1 MEDPAD
7 PSNHCARVI
16 IRSDEQAIAAGN
28 RVEVDGKMAS
38 WDCQFFIYAT
48 QTIPEGM
55 EVKMTLKVKAEK
67 AGHFETQAHYAPG
80 DYNHYQLFGNV
91 DYGTEW
97 KEVSATAIV
106 DANHTQNAN
115 GKYFQSV
122 AFNLST
128 MTDGNVIYF
137 DDVKLEI
144 REQEKPH
151 EFSEWLNIVRNGVK
165 SKDEM
170 TFANGTFTTFTGR
183 DGVPGIDQP
192 ARIVTD
198 PLGVEPVLSVS
209 SVAATYMRENKD
221 EEGNVTGTTPMYVVR
236 EGNLNSGVNV
246 GDSVELTNWQSQFFV
261 SHKHVFHTGQKVKFA
276 IDARADHPTDIET
289 QIHRGPGDYLHY
301 QLFGNLALTEEWQH
315 FEFEQDITAEQ
326 NGGST
331 VAFNLNV
338 YKDADNTYY
347 FKNIEFSCNE
357 ADASEEE
364 RTIASEDVVLPV
376 APSKDEAD
384 ATHTSVSLKGA
395 KDALLLDDV
404 IGLISDDNMKLQTA
418 DGTLS
423 EEFYTPEVGFYL
435 NQDGS
440 ANGEEGDFII
450 EVAEDEEAEAEEVR
464 VEESE
469 AKPTESE
476 DTEAESEEAD
486 FEEAEF
492 EEVEP
497 EEVESEEVESEEDFE
512 EDDDEE
518 DDYEEDDDEDDDED
532 QPGASS
538 KGGSFWSRLFAGKSS
553 DEDEEDEEE
562 DQDYEEDEDYEE
574 DGDEDTEPG
583 DADSEEDYED
593 EYEDDDTEDDDDLMS
608 EDDYDDEEEEEERP
622 SRSARRAES
631 GKENSGFMGFL
642 KKLFGS
648 ESGEDEEEDYGDD
661 EEGPVR
667 EFDEFK
673 EYPEDIDLLPR
684 EDSTDDAGER
694 LYEEDYY
701 GGDDLRDENR
711 GRLSMQRV
719 MKNVSYKE
727 EEADFSQDGIDDDS
741 YDDLTESLFDDDDDM
756 SFSFISNSRK
766 K

>member
-1 MEDPAD
+1 MKKFFTLFVAVLLSSGAFAQSDWKDLVVNGNMEGAADPLWSSFWCHDYREGVEFDSESGQQYDEGGQFQGFAEIVEDPAD

-16 IRSDEQAIAAGN
+16 IRSDEQAIEAGN
-28 RVEVDGKMAS
+28 RVEADGKLAS

-67 AGHFETQAHYAPG
+67 AGHFETQAHYTPG
-80 DYNHYQLFGNV
+80 DYNHYQLFGNL

-97 KEVSATAIV
+97 QEIERTVVV
-106 DANHTQNAN
+106 DGNHTQNAN

-137 DDVKLEI
+137 DDVKLEV
-144 REQEKPH
+144 REPEPPH
-151 EFSEWLNIVRNGVK
+151 ELSEWLNIVRDGVK
-165 SKDEM
+165 SKDET
-170 TFANGTFTTFTGR
+170 TFGNGTFTTFTGR

-221 EEGNVTGTTPMYVVR
+221 EEGNVTSTTPMYVVR

-261 SHKHVFHTGQKVKFA
+261 AHKHVFHTGQKIKFA

-301 QLFGNLALTEEWQH
+301 QLFGNLSLTEEWQH

-364 RTIASEDVVLPV
+364 RTIASEEVVLPV
-376 APSKDEAD
+376 APSKEEAD

-435 NQDGS
+435 KMDGS
-440 ANGEEGDFII
+440 ANGEAGDFIV
-450 EVAEDEEAEAEEVR
+450 EVAEDEEN
-464 VEESE
+464 
-469 AKPTESE
+469 E
-476 DTEAESEEAD
+476 DAAVFTVYNLKGYKLSDQVKSRLAFD
-486 FEEAEF
+486 QKGWLY
-492 EEVEP
+492 VMNLTLCN
-497 EEVESEEVESEEDFE
+497 
-512 EDDDEE
+512 DDE
-518 DDYEEDDDEDDDED
+518 YL
-532 QPGASS
+532 G
-538 KGGSFWSRLFAGKSS
+538 
-553 DEDEEDEEE
+553 
-562 DQDYEEDEDYEE
+562 
-574 DGDEDTEPG
+574 
-583 DADSEEDYED
+583 
-593 EYEDDDTEDDDDLMS
+593 
-608 EDDYDDEEEEEERP
+608 
-622 SRSARRAES
+622 
-631 GKENSGFMGFL
+631 
-642 KKLFGS
+642 
-648 ESGEDEEEDYGDD
+648 
-661 EEGPVR
+661 
-667 EFDEFK
+667 
-673 EYPEDIDLLPR
+673 
-684 EDSTDDAGER
+684 
-694 LYEEDYY
+694 
-701 GGDDLRDENR
+701 
-711 GRLSMQRV
+711 
-719 MKNVSYKE
+719 
-727 EEADFSQDGIDDDS
+727 
-741 YDDLTESLFDDDDDM
+741 
-756 SFSFISNSRK
+756 ISNAETAVKNGAVYDLSGRK
-766 K
+766 VVNPVKGIYIQNGKKFVVK

>member
-1 MEDPAD
+1 MKKFFTLFVAVLLSSGAFAQSDWKDLVVNGNMEGPADPLWSSFWCHDYREGVEFDSESGQQYDDGGQFQGFAEIVEDPAD

-16 IRSDEQAIAAGN
+16 IRSDEQAIEAGN
-28 RVEVDGKMAS
+28 RVEADGKLAS

-67 AGHFETQAHYAPG
+67 AGHFETQAHYTPG
-80 DYNHYQLFGNV
+80 DYNHYQLFGNL

-97 KEVSATAIV
+97 QEIERTVVV

-137 DDVKLEI
+137 DDVKLEV
-144 REQEKPH
+144 REPEPPH
-151 EFSEWLNIVRNGVK
+151 ELSEWLNIVRDGVK
-165 SKDEM
+165 SKDET
-170 TFANGTFTTFTGR
+170 TFGNGTFTTFTGR

-221 EEGNVTGTTPMYVVR
+221 EEGNVTSTTPMYVVR

-261 SHKHVFHTGQKVKFA
+261 SHKHVFHTGQKIKFA

-301 QLFGNLALTEEWQH
+301 QLFGNLSLTEEWQH

-376 APSKDEAD
+376 APSKEEAD

-435 NQDGS
+435 KMDGS
-440 ANGEEGDFII
+440 ANGEAGDFIV
-450 EVAEDEEAEAEEVR
+450 EVAEDEEN
-464 VEESE
+464 
-469 AKPTESE
+469 E
-476 DTEAESEEAD
+476 DAAVFTVYNLKGYKLSDQVKSRLAFD
-486 FEEAEF
+486 QKGWLY
-492 EEVEP
+492 VMNLTLCN
-497 EEVESEEVESEEDFE
+497 
-512 EDDDEE
+512 DDE
-518 DDYEEDDDEDDDED
+518 YL
-532 QPGASS
+532 G
-538 KGGSFWSRLFAGKSS
+538 
-553 DEDEEDEEE
+553 
-562 DQDYEEDEDYEE
+562 
-574 DGDEDTEPG
+574 
-583 DADSEEDYED
+583 
-593 EYEDDDTEDDDDLMS
+593 
-608 EDDYDDEEEEEERP
+608 
-622 SRSARRAES
+622 
-631 GKENSGFMGFL
+631 
-642 KKLFGS
+642 
-648 ESGEDEEEDYGDD
+648 
-661 EEGPVR
+661 
-667 EFDEFK
+667 
-673 EYPEDIDLLPR
+673 
-684 EDSTDDAGER
+684 
-694 LYEEDYY
+694 
-701 GGDDLRDENR
+701 
-711 GRLSMQRV
+711 
-719 MKNVSYKE
+719 
-727 EEADFSQDGIDDDS
+727 
-741 YDDLTESLFDDDDDM
+741 
-756 SFSFISNSRK
+756 ISNAETAVKNGAVYDLSGRK
-766 K
+766 VVNPVKGIYIQNGKKFVVK

>member
-1 MEDPAD
+1 MKKFFTLFVAVLLSSGAFAQSDWKDLVVNGNMEGAADPLWSSFWCHDYREGVEFDPESGQQYDGGGQFQGFAEIVEDPAD

-106 DANHTQNAN
+106 DGNHTQNAN

-170 TFANGTFTTFTGR
+170 TFGNGTFTTFTGR

-301 QLFGNLALTEEWQH
+301 QLFGNLSLTEEWQH

-364 RTIASEDVVLPV
+364 RTLASELVVLPV

-384 ATHTSVSLKGA
+384 ATHTSVSLKA
-395 KDALLLDDV
+395 ARETLLMDDV
-404 IGLISDDNMKLQTA
+404 VGLISDDNMKLQTA
-418 DGTLS
+418 EGTLS

-435 NQDGS
+435 KMDGS
-440 ANGEEGDFII
+440 ANGEAGDFIV
-450 EVAEDEEAEAEEVR
+450 EVAEDEEN
-464 VEESE
+464 
-469 AKPTESE
+469 E
-476 DTEAESEEAD
+476 DAAVFTVYNLKGYKLSDQVKSRLAFD
-486 FEEAEF
+486 QKGWLY
-492 EEVEP
+492 VMNLTLCN
-497 EEVESEEVESEEDFE
+497 
-512 EDDDEE
+512 DDE
-518 DDYEEDDDEDDDED
+518 YL
-532 QPGASS
+532 G
-538 KGGSFWSRLFAGKSS
+538 
-553 DEDEEDEEE
+553 
-562 DQDYEEDEDYEE
+562 
-574 DGDEDTEPG
+574 
-583 DADSEEDYED
+583 
-593 EYEDDDTEDDDDLMS
+593 
-608 EDDYDDEEEEEERP
+608 
-622 SRSARRAES
+622 
-631 GKENSGFMGFL
+631 
-642 KKLFGS
+642 
-648 ESGEDEEEDYGDD
+648 
-661 EEGPVR
+661 
-667 EFDEFK
+667 
-673 EYPEDIDLLPR
+673 
-684 EDSTDDAGER
+684 
-694 LYEEDYY
+694 
-701 GGDDLRDENR
+701 
-711 GRLSMQRV
+711 
-719 MKNVSYKE
+719 
-727 EEADFSQDGIDDDS
+727 
-741 YDDLTESLFDDDDDM
+741 
-756 SFSFISNSRK
+756 ISNAETAVKNGAVYDLSGRK
-766 K
+766 IVNPVKGIYIQNGKKFVVK

>member
-1 MEDPAD
+1 MKKFFTLFVAVLLSSGAFAQSDWKDLVVNGNMEGPADPLWSSFWCHDYREGVEFDSESGQQYDEGGQFQGFAEIVEDPAD

-16 IRSDEQAIAAGN
+16 IRSDEQAIEAGN
-28 RVEVDGKMAS
+28 RVEADGKLAS

-67 AGHFETQAHYAPG
+67 AGHFETQAHYTPG
-80 DYNHYQLFGNV
+80 DYNHYQLFGNL

-97 KEVSATAIV
+97 QEIERTVVV

-137 DDVKLEI
+137 DDVKLEV
-144 REQEKPH
+144 REPEPPH
-151 EFSEWLNIVRNGVK
+151 ELSEWLNIVRDGVK
-165 SKDEM
+165 SKDET
-170 TFANGTFTTFTGR
+170 TFGNGTFTTFTGR

-221 EEGNVTGTTPMYVVR
+221 EEGNVTSTTPMYVVR

-261 SHKHVFHTGQKVKFA
+261 THKHVFHTGQKIKFA

-301 QLFGNLALTEEWQH
+301 QLFGNLSLTEEWQH

-376 APSKDEAD
+376 APSKEEAD

-435 NQDGS
+435 KMDGS
-440 ANGEEGDFII
+440 ANGEAGDFIV
-450 EVAEDEEAEAEEVR
+450 EVAEDEEN
-464 VEESE
+464 
-469 AKPTESE
+469 E
-476 DTEAESEEAD
+476 DAAVFTVYNLKGYKLSDQVKSRLAFD
-486 FEEAEF
+486 QKGWLY
-492 EEVEP
+492 VMNLTLCN
-497 EEVESEEVESEEDFE
+497 
-512 EDDDEE
+512 DDE
-518 DDYEEDDDEDDDED
+518 YL
-532 QPGASS
+532 G
-538 KGGSFWSRLFAGKSS
+538 
-553 DEDEEDEEE
+553 
-562 DQDYEEDEDYEE
+562 
-574 DGDEDTEPG
+574 
-583 DADSEEDYED
+583 
-593 EYEDDDTEDDDDLMS
+593 
-608 EDDYDDEEEEEERP
+608 
-622 SRSARRAES
+622 
-631 GKENSGFMGFL
+631 
-642 KKLFGS
+642 
-648 ESGEDEEEDYGDD
+648 
-661 EEGPVR
+661 
-667 EFDEFK
+667 
-673 EYPEDIDLLPR
+673 
-684 EDSTDDAGER
+684 
-694 LYEEDYY
+694 
-701 GGDDLRDENR
+701 
-711 GRLSMQRV
+711 
-719 MKNVSYKE
+719 
-727 EEADFSQDGIDDDS
+727 
-741 YDDLTESLFDDDDDM
+741 
-756 SFSFISNSRK
+756 ISNAETAVKNGAVYDLSGRK
-766 K
+766 VVNPVKGIYIQNGKKFVVK

>member
-1 MEDPAD
+1 MKKFFTLFVAVLLSSGAFAQSDWKDLVVNGNMEGPADPLWSSFWCHDYREGVEFDSESGQQYDEGGQFQGFAEIVEDPAD

-16 IRSDEQAIAAGN
+16 IRSDEQAIEAGN
-28 RVEVDGKMAS
+28 RVEADGKLAS

-67 AGHFETQAHYAPG
+67 AGHFETQAHYTPG
-80 DYNHYQLFGNV
+80 DYNHYQLFGNL

-97 KEVSATAIV
+97 QEIERTVVV

-137 DDVKLEI
+137 DDVKLEV
-144 REQEKPH
+144 REPEPPH
-151 EFSEWLNIVRNGVK
+151 ELSEWLNIVRDGVK
-165 SKDEM
+165 SKDET
-170 TFANGTFTTFTGR
+170 TFGNGTFTTFTGR

-221 EEGNVTGTTPMYVVR
+221 EEGNVTSTTPMYVVR

-261 SHKHVFHTGQKVKFA
+261 AHKHVFHTGQKIKFA

-301 QLFGNLALTEEWQH
+301 QLFGNLSLTEEWQH

-364 RTIASEDVVLPV
+364 RTIASEEVVLPV
-376 APSKDEAD
+376 APSKEEAD

-435 NQDGS
+435 KMDGS
-440 ANGEEGDFII
+440 ANGEAGDFIV
-450 EVAEDEEAEAEEVR
+450 EVAEDEEN
-464 VEESE
+464 
-469 AKPTESE
+469 E
-476 DTEAESEEAD
+476 DAAVFTVYNLKGYKLSDQVKSRLAFD
-486 FEEAEF
+486 QKGWLY
-492 EEVEP
+492 VMNLTLCN
-497 EEVESEEVESEEDFE
+497 
-512 EDDDEE
+512 DDE
-518 DDYEEDDDEDDDED
+518 YL
-532 QPGASS
+532 G
-538 KGGSFWSRLFAGKSS
+538 
-553 DEDEEDEEE
+553 
-562 DQDYEEDEDYEE
+562 
-574 DGDEDTEPG
+574 
-583 DADSEEDYED
+583 
-593 EYEDDDTEDDDDLMS
+593 
-608 EDDYDDEEEEEERP
+608 
-622 SRSARRAES
+622 
-631 GKENSGFMGFL
+631 
-642 KKLFGS
+642 
-648 ESGEDEEEDYGDD
+648 
-661 EEGPVR
+661 
-667 EFDEFK
+667 
-673 EYPEDIDLLPR
+673 
-684 EDSTDDAGER
+684 
-694 LYEEDYY
+694 
-701 GGDDLRDENR
+701 
-711 GRLSMQRV
+711 
-719 MKNVSYKE
+719 
-727 EEADFSQDGIDDDS
+727 
-741 YDDLTESLFDDDDDM
+741 
-756 SFSFISNSRK
+756 ISNAETAVKNGAVYDLSGRK
-766 K
+766 VVNPVKGIYIQNGKKFVVK

>member
-1 MEDPAD
+1 MKKFFTLFVAVLLSSGAFAQSDWKDLVVNGNMEGAADPLWSSFWCHDYREGVEFDSESGQQYDEGGQFQGFAEIVEDPAD

-16 IRSDEQAIAAGN
+16 IRSDEQAIEAGN
-28 RVEVDGKMAS
+28 RVEADGKLAS

-67 AGHFETQAHYAPG
+67 AGHFETQAHYTPG
-80 DYNHYQLFGNV
+80 DYNHYQLFGNL

-97 KEVSATAIV
+97 QEIERTVVV

-137 DDVKLEI
+137 DDVKLEV
-144 REQEKPH
+144 REPEPPH
-151 EFSEWLNIVRNGVK
+151 ELSEWLNIVRDGVK
-165 SKDEM
+165 SKDET
-170 TFANGTFTTFTGR
+170 TFGNGTFTTFTGR

-221 EEGNVTGTTPMYVVR
+221 EEGNVTSTTPMYVVR

-261 SHKHVFHTGQKVKFA
+261 SHKHVFHTGQKIKFA

-301 QLFGNLALTEEWQH
+301 QLFGNLSLTEEWQH

-376 APSKDEAD
+376 APSKEEAD

-435 NQDGS
+435 KMDGS
-440 ANGEEGDFII
+440 ANGEAGDFIV
-450 EVAEDEEAEAEEVR
+450 EVAEDEEN
-464 VEESE
+464 
-469 AKPTESE
+469 E
-476 DTEAESEEAD
+476 DAAVFTVYNLKGYKLSDQVKSRLAFD
-486 FEEAEF
+486 QKGWLY
-492 EEVEP
+492 VMNLTLCN
-497 EEVESEEVESEEDFE
+497 
-512 EDDDEE
+512 DDE
-518 DDYEEDDDEDDDED
+518 YL
-532 QPGASS
+532 G
-538 KGGSFWSRLFAGKSS
+538 
-553 DEDEEDEEE
+553 
-562 DQDYEEDEDYEE
+562 
-574 DGDEDTEPG
+574 
-583 DADSEEDYED
+583 
-593 EYEDDDTEDDDDLMS
+593 
-608 EDDYDDEEEEEERP
+608 
-622 SRSARRAES
+622 
-631 GKENSGFMGFL
+631 
-642 KKLFGS
+642 
-648 ESGEDEEEDYGDD
+648 
-661 EEGPVR
+661 
-667 EFDEFK
+667 
-673 EYPEDIDLLPR
+673 
-684 EDSTDDAGER
+684 
-694 LYEEDYY
+694 
-701 GGDDLRDENR
+701 
-711 GRLSMQRV
+711 
-719 MKNVSYKE
+719 
-727 EEADFSQDGIDDDS
+727 
-741 YDDLTESLFDDDDDM
+741 
-756 SFSFISNSRK
+756 ISNAETAVKNGAVYDLSGRK
-766 K
+766 VVNPVKGIYIQNGKKFVVK

>member
-1 MEDPAD
+1 MAVLLSSGAFAQSDWKDLVVNGNMEGAADPLWSSFWCHDYREGVEFDPESGQQYDGGGQFQGFAEIVEDPAD

-28 RVEVDGKMAS
+28 RVEANGGLAS

-67 AGHFETQAHYAPG
+67 AGHFETQAHYTPG
-80 DYNHYQLFGNV
+80 DYNHYQLFGNL

-97 KEVSATAIV
+97 QEIERTVVV

-137 DDVKLEI
+137 DDVKLEV
-144 REQEKPH
+144 REPEPPH
-151 EFSEWLNIVRNGVK
+151 ELSEWLNIVRNGVK
-165 SKDEM
+165 SKDET
-170 TFANGTFTTFTGR
+170 TFGNGTFTTFTGR
-183 DGVPGIDQP
+183 DGVPGTDQP

-198 PLGVEPVLSVS
+198 PLGVEPVLAVS
-209 SVAATYMRENKD
+209 SVAATYYRENKN
-221 EEGNVTGTTPMYVVR
+221 EEGEVTSTTPMYVIR
-236 EGNLNSGVNV
+236 EGNLNPGVNV

-261 SHKHVFHTGQKVKFA
+261 AHKHVFHTGQKIKFA

-364 RTIASEDVVLPV
+364 RTLASELVVLPV

-384 ATHTSVSLKGA
+384 ATHTSVSLKA
-395 KDALLLDDV
+395 ARETLLMDDV
-404 IGLISDDNMKLQTA
+404 VGLISDDNMKLQTA

-435 NQDGS
+435 KADGS
-440 ANGEEGDFII
+440 ANGEAGDFIV
-450 EVAEDEEAEAEEVR
+450 EVAEDE
-464 VEESE
+464 
-469 AKPTESE
+469 
-476 DTEAESEEAD
+476 DNAD
-486 FEEAEF
+486 AAVFTVYNLKGYKLSDQVKSRLAF
-492 EEVEP
+492 DQKGWLYVMNLTLCN
-497 EEVESEEVESEEDFE
+497 
-512 EDDDEE
+512 DDE
-518 DDYEEDDDEDDDED
+518 YL
-532 QPGASS
+532 G
-538 KGGSFWSRLFAGKSS
+538 
-553 DEDEEDEEE
+553 
-562 DQDYEEDEDYEE
+562 
-574 DGDEDTEPG
+574 
-583 DADSEEDYED
+583 
-593 EYEDDDTEDDDDLMS
+593 
-608 EDDYDDEEEEEERP
+608 
-622 SRSARRAES
+622 
-631 GKENSGFMGFL
+631 
-642 KKLFGS
+642 
-648 ESGEDEEEDYGDD
+648 
-661 EEGPVR
+661 
-667 EFDEFK
+667 
-673 EYPEDIDLLPR
+673 
-684 EDSTDDAGER
+684 
-694 LYEEDYY
+694 
-701 GGDDLRDENR
+701 
-711 GRLSMQRV
+711 
-719 MKNVSYKE
+719 
-727 EEADFSQDGIDDDS
+727 
-741 YDDLTESLFDDDDDM
+741 
-756 SFSFISNSRK
+756 ISNAETAVKNGAVYDLSGRK
-766 K
+766 IVNPVKGIYIQNGKKFVVK

>member
-1 MEDPAD
+1 MKKFFTLFVAVLLSSGAFAQSDWKDLVVNGNMEGPADPLWSSFWCHDYREGVEFDSESGQQYDGGGQFQGFAEIVEDPAD

-16 IRSDEQAIAAGN
+16 IRSDEQAIEAGN
-28 RVEVDGKMAS
+28 RVEADGKLAS

-67 AGHFETQAHYAPG
+67 AGHFETQAHYTPG
-80 DYNHYQLFGNV
+80 DYNHYQLFGNL

-97 KEVSATAIV
+97 QEIERTVVV

-137 DDVKLEI
+137 DDVKLEV
-144 REQEKPH
+144 REPEPPH
-151 EFSEWLNIVRNGVK
+151 ELSEWLNIVRDGVK
-165 SKDEM
+165 SKDET
-170 TFANGTFTTFTGR
+170 TFGNGTFTTFTGR

-221 EEGNVTGTTPMYVVR
+221 EEGNVTSTTPMYVVR

-261 SHKHVFHTGQKVKFA
+261 AHKHVFHTGQKIKFA

-301 QLFGNLALTEEWQH
+301 QLFGNLSLTEEWQH

-364 RTIASEDVVLPV
+364 RTIASEEVVLPV
-376 APSKDEAD
+376 APSKEEAD

-435 NQDGS
+435 KMDGS
-440 ANGEEGDFII
+440 ANGEAGDFIV
-450 EVAEDEEAEAEEVR
+450 EVAEDEEN
-464 VEESE
+464 
-469 AKPTESE
+469 E
-476 DTEAESEEAD
+476 DAAVFTVYNLKGYKLSDQVKSRLAFD
-486 FEEAEF
+486 QKGWLY
-492 EEVEP
+492 VMNLTLCN
-497 EEVESEEVESEEDFE
+497 
-512 EDDDEE
+512 DDE
-518 DDYEEDDDEDDDED
+518 YL
-532 QPGASS
+532 G
-538 KGGSFWSRLFAGKSS
+538 
-553 DEDEEDEEE
+553 
-562 DQDYEEDEDYEE
+562 
-574 DGDEDTEPG
+574 
-583 DADSEEDYED
+583 
-593 EYEDDDTEDDDDLMS
+593 
-608 EDDYDDEEEEEERP
+608 
-622 SRSARRAES
+622 
-631 GKENSGFMGFL
+631 
-642 KKLFGS
+642 
-648 ESGEDEEEDYGDD
+648 
-661 EEGPVR
+661 
-667 EFDEFK
+667 
-673 EYPEDIDLLPR
+673 
-684 EDSTDDAGER
+684 
-694 LYEEDYY
+694 
-701 GGDDLRDENR
+701 
-711 GRLSMQRV
+711 
-719 MKNVSYKE
+719 
-727 EEADFSQDGIDDDS
+727 
-741 YDDLTESLFDDDDDM
+741 
-756 SFSFISNSRK
+756 ISNAETAVKNGAVYDLSGRK
-766 K
+766 VVNPVKGIYIQNGKKFVVK

>member
-1 MEDPAD
+1 MKKFFTLFVAVLLSSGAFAQSDWKDLVVNGNMEGPADPLWSSFWCHDYREGVEFDSESGQQYDEGGQFQGFAEIVEDPAD

-16 IRSDEQAIAAGN
+16 IRSDEQAIEAGN
-28 RVEVDGKMAS
+28 RVEADGKLAS

-67 AGHFETQAHYAPG
+67 AGHFETQAHYTPG
-80 DYNHYQLFGNV
+80 DYNHYQLFGNL

-97 KEVSATAIV
+97 QEIERTVVV

-137 DDVKLEI
+137 DDVKLEV
-144 REQEKPH
+144 REPEPPH
-151 EFSEWLNIVRNGVK
+151 ELSEWLNIVRDGVK
-165 SKDEM
+165 SKDET
-170 TFANGTFTTFTGR
+170 TFGNGTFTTFTGR

-221 EEGNVTGTTPMYVVR
+221 EEGNVTSTTPMYVVR

-261 SHKHVFHTGQKVKFA
+261 SHKHVFHTGQKIKFA

-301 QLFGNLALTEEWQH
+301 QLFGNFSLTEEWQH

-364 RTIASEDVVLPV
+364 RTLASELVVLPV

-384 ATHTSVSLKGA
+384 ATHTSVSLKA
-395 KDALLLDDV
+395 ARETLLMDDV
-404 IGLISDDNMKLQTA
+404 VGLISDDNMRLQTA
-418 DGTLS
+418 EGTLS

-435 NQDGS
+435 KMDGS
-440 ANGEEGDFII
+440 ANGEAGDFIV
-450 EVAEDEEAEAEEVR
+450 EVAEDEEN
-464 VEESE
+464 
-469 AKPTESE
+469 E
-476 DTEAESEEAD
+476 DAAVFTVYNLKGYKLSDQVKSRLAFD
-486 FEEAEF
+486 QKGWLY
-492 EEVEP
+492 VMNLTLCN
-497 EEVESEEVESEEDFE
+497 
-512 EDDDEE
+512 DDE
-518 DDYEEDDDEDDDED
+518 YL
-532 QPGASS
+532 G
-538 KGGSFWSRLFAGKSS
+538 
-553 DEDEEDEEE
+553 
-562 DQDYEEDEDYEE
+562 
-574 DGDEDTEPG
+574 
-583 DADSEEDYED
+583 
-593 EYEDDDTEDDDDLMS
+593 
-608 EDDYDDEEEEEERP
+608 
-622 SRSARRAES
+622 
-631 GKENSGFMGFL
+631 
-642 KKLFGS
+642 
-648 ESGEDEEEDYGDD
+648 
-661 EEGPVR
+661 
-667 EFDEFK
+667 
-673 EYPEDIDLLPR
+673 
-684 EDSTDDAGER
+684 
-694 LYEEDYY
+694 
-701 GGDDLRDENR
+701 
-711 GRLSMQRV
+711 
-719 MKNVSYKE
+719 
-727 EEADFSQDGIDDDS
+727 
-741 YDDLTESLFDDDDDM
+741 
-756 SFSFISNSRK
+756 ISNAETAVKNGAVYDLSGRK
-766 K
+766 IVNPVKGIYIQNGKKFVVK

>member
-1 MEDPAD
+1 MKKFFTLFVAVLLSSGAFAQSDWKDLVVNGNMEGAADPLWSSFWCHDWREGVEFDPESGQQYDGGGQFQGFAEIVEDPAD

-28 RVEVDGKMAS
+28 RVEADGKLAS

-48 QTIPEGM
+48 QTMPEGM

-67 AGHFETQAHYAPG
+67 AGHFETQAHYTPG

-106 DANHTQNAN
+106 DGNHTQNAN

-151 EFSEWLNIVRNGVK
+151 EFSEWLNIVRDGVK
-165 SKDEM
+165 SKDET
-170 TFANGTFTTFTGR
+170 TFGNGTFTTFTGR

-209 SVAATYMRENKD
+209 SVAATYYRENKN
-221 EEGNVTGTTPMYVVR
+221 EEGEVTSTTPMYVVR

-261 SHKHVFHTGQKVKFA
+261 AHKHVFHTGQKIKFA

-289 QIHRGPGDYLHY
+289 QIHRGPGDYLHWD
-301 QLFGNLALTEEWQH
+301 LFGNLSLTEEWQH

-364 RTIASEDVVLPV
+364 RTLANELVVLPV

-384 ATHTSVSLKGA
+384 ATHTSVSLKA
-395 KDALLLDDV
+395 ARETLLMDDV
-404 IGLISDDNMKLQTA
+404 VGLISDDNMKLQTA
-418 DGTLS
+418 EGTLS

-435 NQDGS
+435 KMDGS
-440 ANGEEGDFII
+440 ANGEAGDFIV
-450 EVAEDEEAEAEEVR
+450 EVAEDEEN
-464 VEESE
+464 
-469 AKPTESE
+469 E
-476 DTEAESEEAD
+476 DAAVFTVYNLKGYKLSDQVKSRLAFD
-486 FEEAEF
+486 QKGWLY
-492 EEVEP
+492 VMNLTLCN
-497 EEVESEEVESEEDFE
+497 
-512 EDDDEE
+512 DDE
-518 DDYEEDDDEDDDED
+518 YL
-532 QPGASS
+532 G
-538 KGGSFWSRLFAGKSS
+538 
-553 DEDEEDEEE
+553 
-562 DQDYEEDEDYEE
+562 
-574 DGDEDTEPG
+574 
-583 DADSEEDYED
+583 
-593 EYEDDDTEDDDDLMS
+593 
-608 EDDYDDEEEEEERP
+608 
-622 SRSARRAES
+622 
-631 GKENSGFMGFL
+631 
-642 KKLFGS
+642 
-648 ESGEDEEEDYGDD
+648 
-661 EEGPVR
+661 
-667 EFDEFK
+667 
-673 EYPEDIDLLPR
+673 
-684 EDSTDDAGER
+684 
-694 LYEEDYY
+694 
-701 GGDDLRDENR
+701 
-711 GRLSMQRV
+711 
-719 MKNVSYKE
+719 
-727 EEADFSQDGIDDDS
+727 
-741 YDDLTESLFDDDDDM
+741 
-756 SFSFISNSRK
+756 ISNAETAVKNGAVYDLSGRK
-766 K
+766 IVNPVKGIYIQNGKKFVVK

>member
-1 MEDPAD
+1 MKKFFTLFVAVLLSSGAFAQSDWKDLVVNGDMEGAADPLWSSFWCHDYREGVEFDPESGQQYDDGGQFQGFAEIVEDPAD

-28 RVEVDGKMAS
+28 RVEVDGKLAS

-48 QTIPEGM
+48 QTMPEGM

-106 DANHTQNAN
+106 DGNHTQNAN

-151 EFSEWLNIVRNGVK
+151 EFSEWLNIVRDGVK

-170 TFANGTFTTFTGR
+170 TFGNGTFTTFTGR

-440 ANGEEGDFII
+440 ANGEDGDFII
-450 EVAEDEEAEAEEVR
+450 EVAEDEEN
-464 VEESE
+464 
-469 AKPTESE
+469 E
-476 DTEAESEEAD
+476 DAAVFTVYNLKGYKLSDQVKSRLAFD
-486 FEEAEF
+486 QKGWLY
-492 EEVEP
+492 VMNLTLCN
-497 EEVESEEVESEEDFE
+497 
-512 EDDDEE
+512 DDE
-518 DDYEEDDDEDDDED
+518 YL
-532 QPGASS
+532 G
-538 KGGSFWSRLFAGKSS
+538 
-553 DEDEEDEEE
+553 
-562 DQDYEEDEDYEE
+562 
-574 DGDEDTEPG
+574 
-583 DADSEEDYED
+583 
-593 EYEDDDTEDDDDLMS
+593 
-608 EDDYDDEEEEEERP
+608 
-622 SRSARRAES
+622 
-631 GKENSGFMGFL
+631 
-642 KKLFGS
+642 
-648 ESGEDEEEDYGDD
+648 
-661 EEGPVR
+661 
-667 EFDEFK
+667 
-673 EYPEDIDLLPR
+673 
-684 EDSTDDAGER
+684 
-694 LYEEDYY
+694 
-701 GGDDLRDENR
+701 
-711 GRLSMQRV
+711 
-719 MKNVSYKE
+719 
-727 EEADFSQDGIDDDS
+727 
-741 YDDLTESLFDDDDDM
+741 
-756 SFSFISNSRK
+756 ISNAETAVKNGAVYDLSGRK
-766 K
+766 VVNPVKGIYILNGKKFVVK

>member
-1 MEDPAD
+1 MKKFFTLFVAVLLSSGAFAQSDWKDLVVNGNMEGPADPLWSSFWCHDYREGVEFDPESGQQYDGGGQFQGFAEIVEDPAD

-16 IRSDEQAIAAGN
+16 IRSDEQAIEAGN
-28 RVEVDGKMAS
+28 RVEADGKLAS

-67 AGHFETQAHYAPG
+67 AGHFETQAHYTPG
-80 DYNHYQLFGNV
+80 DYNHYQLFGNL

-97 KEVSATAIV
+97 QEIERTVVV

-151 EFSEWLNIVRNGVK
+151 EFSEWLNIVRDGVK
-165 SKDEM
+165 SKDET
-170 TFANGTFTTFTGR
+170 TFGNGTFTTFTGR

-221 EEGNVTGTTPMYVVR
+221 EEGNVTSTTPMYVVR

-261 SHKHVFHTGQKVKFA
+261 SHKHVFHTGQKIKFA

-301 QLFGNLALTEEWQH
+301 QLFGNLSLTEEWQH

-376 APSKDEAD
+376 APSKEEAD

-435 NQDGS
+435 KMDGS
-440 ANGEEGDFII
+440 ANGEAGDFIV
-450 EVAEDEEAEAEEVR
+450 EVAEDEEN
-464 VEESE
+464 
-469 AKPTESE
+469 E
-476 DTEAESEEAD
+476 DAAVFTVYNLKGYKLSDQVKSRLAFD
-486 FEEAEF
+486 QKGWLY
-492 EEVEP
+492 VMNLTLCN
-497 EEVESEEVESEEDFE
+497 
-512 EDDDEE
+512 DDE
-518 DDYEEDDDEDDDED
+518 YL
-532 QPGASS
+532 G
-538 KGGSFWSRLFAGKSS
+538 
-553 DEDEEDEEE
+553 
-562 DQDYEEDEDYEE
+562 
-574 DGDEDTEPG
+574 
-583 DADSEEDYED
+583 
-593 EYEDDDTEDDDDLMS
+593 
-608 EDDYDDEEEEEERP
+608 
-622 SRSARRAES
+622 
-631 GKENSGFMGFL
+631 
-642 KKLFGS
+642 
-648 ESGEDEEEDYGDD
+648 
-661 EEGPVR
+661 
-667 EFDEFK
+667 
-673 EYPEDIDLLPR
+673 
-684 EDSTDDAGER
+684 
-694 LYEEDYY
+694 
-701 GGDDLRDENR
+701 
-711 GRLSMQRV
+711 
-719 MKNVSYKE
+719 
-727 EEADFSQDGIDDDS
+727 
-741 YDDLTESLFDDDDDM
+741 
-756 SFSFISNSRK
+756 ISNAETAVKNGAVYDLSGRK
-766 K
+766 VVNPVKGIYIQNGKKFVVK